1 MRRLGFLI
9 VVLLL
14 LAACT
19 SPPSSS
25 RSPSGTS
32 SPSAASSTPS
42 ASTTSSAS
50 STPSASSAG
59 TGVPAPMNSGAN
71 SGGSPFEPLP
81 PGITV
86 KDAYTSVMVQ
96 VTNPPTFPFPGTDG
110 KFHVAYNLVL
120 QNASPVPATIRRLDV
135 VDAMDTSKV
144 VASFAGKQLVD
155 PGCGFGNCNRLRTL
169 PSAPVKDA
177 VIPPQQ
183 ARVLFVDF
191 AFATLEA
198 APKYVMHHLFIVGAP
213 SPVPGKP
220 VPVDYT
226 VTPYSLSASGP
237 ITISPPLRG
246 NNWVALNG
254 CCEPG
259 WPHRSTPLP
268 LNGNLVAGQLFAID
282 WKRTNDKGEFYTG
295 DKHRNESYVDYGSPI
310 LAVADGVV
318 TATLDG
324 QEANAPGVLP
334 ADSPV
339 LGPKLTVGNVDGNHI
354 VLDIGHGAYAFYA
367 HLLKGS
373 LKVKVG
379 DTVRKGQV
387 IARLGNTG
395 NANAS
400 HLHFHIMNGPSVLGS
415 SGIPYVLDSF
425 QYQGQISPQ
434 QLAAADD
441 FLTGDF
447 FGPGRLATPQPRM
460 DQLPSAWAIVN
471 FPG

>member
-1 MRRLGFLI
+1 MRRLGFVI

-32 SPSAASSTPS
+32 SSSSTPS
-42 ASTTSSAS
+42 AASTSSAS
-50 STPSASSAG
+50 GTSSVPSTGTAG
-59 TGVPAPMNSGAN
+59 TSTVNGGAN

-96 VTNPPTFPFPGTDG
+96 VTNPPTFPFPGSDG
-110 KFHVAYNLVL
+110 RFHVAYNLVL

-135 VDAMDTSKV
+135 VDATDTSRV

-155 PGCGFGNCNRLRTL
+155 PGCGFGDCNRLRAL
-169 PSAPVKDA
+169 PSALVTST

-198 APKYVMHHLFIVGAP
+198 APKYVMHHLFLVGAP

-220 VPVDYT
+220 VPLDYT
-226 VTPYSLSASGP
+226 VTPYSISASGP

-246 NNWVALNG
+246 NNWIALNG

-295 DKHRNESYVDYGSPI
+295 DKHRNESYVDYGSPV

-318 TATLDG
+318 TEILDG

-339 LGPKLTVGNVDGNHI
+339 LGRKLTVENVDGNHI

-373 LKVKVG
+373 LRVKVG
-379 DTVRKGQV
+379 DRVHTGQV

-425 QYQGQISPQ
+425 GYQGQISPQ

-447 FGPGRLATPQPRM
+447 FGPGRLATPQPRT
-460 DQLPSAWAIVN
+460 DQLPTAWAIVN

>member
-9 VVLLL
+9 VALLL

-25 RSPSGTS
+25 GSPSGTS
-32 SPSAASSTPS
+32 SS
-42 ASTTSSAS
+42 SSAS
-50 STPSASSAG
+50 SASGTSSVPSAG
-59 TGVPAPMNSGAN
+59 TGVTAGPAPVNSGAN

-86 KDAYTSVMVQ
+86 KDAYTSVLVQ
-96 VTNPPTFPFPGTDG
+96 VTNPPTFPFPGSDG
-110 KFHVAYNLVL
+110 RFHVAYNLVL
-120 QNASPVPATIRRLDV
+120 QNASSVPATIRRLEV
-135 VDAMDTSKV
+135 VDAMDTTRV

-155 PGCGFGNCNRLRTL
+155 PSCGFGDCNRLRAL
-169 PSAPVKDA
+169 PSALVTST

-198 APKYVMHHLFIVGAP
+198 APKYVLHHLFIVGAP

-220 VPVDYT
+220 VPLDYT
-226 VTPYSLSASGP
+226 VTPYSISASGP
-237 ITISPPLRG
+237 ITISPPLKG
-246 NNWVALNG
+246 TNWIALNG

-295 DKHRNESYVDYGSPI
+295 DKHRNESYVDYGSPV

-318 TATLDG
+318 TETLDG

-339 LGPKLTVGNVDGNHI
+339 LGPKLTVENVDGNHI

-373 LKVKVG
+373 LRVKVG
-379 DTVRKGQV
+379 DTVHKGQV

-415 SGIPYVLDSF
+415 SGIPYVLDAF

-434 QLAAADD
+434 QLAASDD